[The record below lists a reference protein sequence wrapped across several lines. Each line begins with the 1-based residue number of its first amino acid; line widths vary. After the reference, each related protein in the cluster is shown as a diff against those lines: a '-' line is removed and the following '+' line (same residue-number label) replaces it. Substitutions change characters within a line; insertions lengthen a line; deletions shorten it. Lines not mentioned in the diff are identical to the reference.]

1 MDPIALLT
9 SAVLATMVSVL
20 LFAVPGIALGP
31 LVIRTASSPLSWAG
45 RAAGVSLLVVLI
57 ECTVLATLGLLSA
70 ASVAAVTIA
79 LSALGLLVRRPRFRV
94 PVVRP
99 RRRSWLAAAAIG
111 TLLALVVIVVPS
123 HLGVLPDLLPR
134 SSTTWYYLHLAQIGR
149 AHV

>member
-57 ECTVLATLGLLSA
+57 ECTVLATLGL
-70 ASVAAVTIA
+70 A
-79 LSALGLLVRRPRFRV
+79 LGGVGRRRHDRVSALGLLVRRPA
-94 PVVRP
+94 VRGC
-99 RRRSWLAAAAIG
+99 L
-111 TLLALVVIVVPS
+111 
-123 HLGVLPDLLPR
+123 
-134 SSTTWYYLHLAQIGR
+134 
-149 AHV
+149 